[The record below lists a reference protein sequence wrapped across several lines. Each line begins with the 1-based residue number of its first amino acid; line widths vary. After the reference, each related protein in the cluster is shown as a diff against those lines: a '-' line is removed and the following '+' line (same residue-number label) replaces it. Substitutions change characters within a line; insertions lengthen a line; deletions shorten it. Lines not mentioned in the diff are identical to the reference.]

1 MDLMQLVYTIS
12 FFSVVIAFAYAV
24 YLHFWVKRQ
33 PAANKRIIEVSDLIH
48 AGANTFMRKEYIILA
63 RFAGVA
69 AVLILVF
76 LPSPIWD
83 GNIVDNL
90 SMMTAYLAGTIL
102 SAIAGKIGILVA
114 TQANSRAAEGA
125 QRGLKP
131 AFLIGFRG
139 GAVMGLSVVGFCLL
153 GVMAVLMITGD
164 ASVLLGF
171 SFGASSLALFAKAG
185 GGIFTKTAD
194 VAADLTGKVELGI
207 PEDDPRNPAVIAD
220 NVCAW

>member
-102 SAIAGKIGILVA
+102 SAIAGKIGILVSS
-114 TQANSRAAEGA
+114 QAYS
-125 QRGLKP
+125 
-131 AFLIGFRG
+131 
-139 GAVMGLSVVGFCLL
+139 
-153 GVMAVLMITGD
+153 
-164 ASVLLGF
+164 
-171 SFGASSLALFAKAG
+171 
-185 GGIFTKTAD
+185 
-194 VAADLTGKVELGI
+194 
-207 PEDDPRNPAVIAD
+207 
-220 NVCAW
+220 